1 MGIWLKLTFEQVK
14 IQELGKRLKD
24 AELER
29 DVFKKQSGHANLFVS
44 HASNCQLLKSGQ
56 VY

>member
-1 MGIWLKLTFEQVK
+1 MGIWLKLTLEQVK

-29 DVFKKQSGHANLFVS
+29 DVFKKTIWT
-44 HASNCQLLKSGQ
+44 C
-56 VY
+56 